1 MPFLLVVRTERYF
14 RVLSGKLFISMR
26 MKALI
31 CWPGVIRM
39 KLGST
44 SHTTMTNIPP
54 DGVTCCLSRSQKDT
68 THIPL
73 YRENLPEK
81 DRWLIEA
88 IGYFFTRIH
97 EIDSISDFDKEES
110 EFEEL
115 KADIK
120 NRYPKIEQYAMT
132 SLMLAPILDNLQIE
146 EDARVA
152 LWENKVYL
160 DSIYHE

>member
-1 MPFLLVVRTERYF
+1 M
-14 RVLSGKLFISMR
+14 
-26 MKALI
+26 A
-31 CWPGVIRM
+31 
-39 KLGST
+39 
-44 SHTTMTNIPP
+44 
-54 DGVTCCLSRSQKDT
+54 
-68 THIPL
+68 
-73 YRENLPEK
+73 YRGH
-81 DRWLIEA
+81 WL
-88 IGYFFTRIH
+88 FFTRIH